1 MMPSMILRGAVLTVE
16 AVVGEAWV
24 TRDTNGQAHRLHVG
38 PAAGTHVT
46 HAATVV
52 GDRLLVERDSAPNGD
67 TLVLAPCGCSILLL
81 AEPAP

>member
-16 AVVGEAWV
+16 AVAGEVLA
-24 TRDTNGQAHRLHVG
+24 TRDTNGQAHRPHVS
-38 PAAGTHVT
+38 PAGGTHIT
-46 HAATVV
+46 HAAAAA
-52 GDRLLVERDSAPNGD
+52 GDRLLVQRDSAPNGD

>member
-16 AVVGEAWV
+16 AVAGETLV
-24 TRDTNGQAHRLHVG
+24 TRDTNGQVHRLHVG
-38 PAAGTHVT
+38 PAGGTHVT
-46 HAATVV
+46 HATAAV
-52 GDRLLVERDSAPNGD
+52 GDPLVVQRDSAPTGD